1 MSIFSSKGMAPD
13 LDVVK
18 NVIIWSLHPGEIARR
33 IDVKEFESLS
43 NAKGVYVQDGV
54 IAVLMV
60 NGIIKTKLSSG
71 VYYFESKIETFGDAL
86 RHVWRFF
93 TGRKREG
100 SGSTSATDSGRL
112 GSELQNLGK
121 GSLIDVIL
129 VQEAIIPVV
138 FGGMPVDGHFAFKP
152 YTIPAANTDLV
163 IGVSLQLQI
172 DDIVVF
178 SRNNLTKINTDTDN
192 HSCRIVDI
200 QIKLKDAIENVLK
213 TELAYENVEST
224 VLSPSL
230 TARLKTAII
239 NKSNSVLFGISVKQ
253 VIDITMQNEDF
264 ERFRSLERKISISK
278 KELDYLIRTNDFKNR
293 LTAEQNSQV
302 VREARSEEELRY
314 ALQQL
319 NKDKLLHDDEMEAFS
334 QLLASQKILREAKS
348 EEELNAALQE
358 IEKSK
363 LIRDDDFEDLKQ
375 EIKKH
380 GLARQEEF
388 DILEYQSLR
397 RTERERISVMSDIR
411 VMLAKAEK
419 EGEQAEYE
427 TAKQEQEHKH
437 DIQES
442 EAEHDIRMAGLDVE
456 SERVYDKFDD
466 EKERREHQRGVDFK
480 RDDINLEDEEERKA
494 LERAKIAQDIG
505 LAGLSAIREE
515 DRKDKA
521 QDNAHEIEITK
532 LGIEKERI
540 VAERFR
546 GMSAEQIAAINLD
559 KLSAEAQKAFADA
572 LSSQREIDW
581 LKISAEERVKIY
593 KELAERSSAM
603 EKESREQQERTLDKM
618 MSFAAEAMKTNA
630 SLVSSAVAGQKA
642 QAEQILSTVKDVA
655 THRIEEVES
664 DKKEAKEGERYAQ
677 SRMDHAQDTA
687 LDYTTRVT
695 QAEIAG
701 EAFKEASGPISYLIV
716 SMGITVSL
724 ADILGLINAGTI
736 TPDTELS
743 VNGAIFKASERP
755 ELAPSIDQKYKVECH
770 NCGAYGYRGHTC
782 PECGTLL

>member
-1 MSIFSSKGMAPD
+1 MSIFNSKDVAQD

-18 NVIIWSLHPGEIARR
+18 NVVIWSLHPGEVARR
-33 IDVKEFESLS
+33 INVNEFARLS
-43 NAKGVYVQDGV
+43 SAKGVYVQDGV

-71 VYYFESKIETFGDAL
+71 VYYFESKIESFGDAL

-93 TGRKREG
+93 TGRKKEG
-100 SGSTSATDSGRL
+100 SGSMSVTDNGRL

-121 GSLIDVIL
+121 GALVDVIL
-129 VQEAIIPVV
+129 VQEAIIPAV
-138 FGGMPVDGHFAFKP
+138 FGGMPTEGRFAFNP
-152 YTIPAANTDLV
+152 YDIPAANANLK
-163 IGVSLQLQI
+163 IGVSLQMQI
-172 DDIVVF
+172 DDLVTF
-178 SRNNLTKINTDTDN
+178 SRNYLTKVN
-192 HSCRIVDI
+192 SCRIVDLQLI
-200 QIKLKDAIENVLK
+200 LLPVIESVLK
-213 TELAYENVEST
+213 NELAYENVESI

-230 TARLKTAII
+230 SSRLKEAIV
-239 NKSNSVLFGISVKQ
+239 NKANTILFGISVKQ
-253 VIDITMQNEDF
+253 VVDITMENEDF
-264 ERFRSLERKISISK
+264 NRFRELERKISISR
-278 KELDYLIRTNDFKNR
+278 KELEYLIRTNDFKNR

-302 VREARSEEELRY
+302 VREARSEEDLRY

-319 NKDKLLHDDEMEAFS
+319 NKDKLLHDDEMEAFT
-334 QLLASQKILREAKS
+334 QLLASQKILREAKT

-363 LIRDDDFEDLKQ
+363 LIREDDFEDLKQ

-380 GLARQEEF
+380 ELARTEEF
-388 DILEYQSLR
+388 DILQYQSLR

-419 EGEQAEYE
+419 EGEQAEFE
-427 TAKQEQEHKH
+427 AAKQEQEHKH

-442 EAEHDIRMAGLDVE
+442 EAEHDIRMAGLEVKEQAVHDDYGDTRRQKEHEMDVNE
-456 SERVYDKFDD
+456 A
-466 EKERREHQRGVDFK
+466 
-480 RDDINLEDEEERKA
+480 RDAIDLEDESESKK
-494 LERAKIAQDIG
+494 LERAAKAQEIG
-505 LAGLSAIREE
+505 LAGLRALREE

-521 QDNAHEIEITK
+521 QVQEYEIEITK

-546 GMSAEQIAAINLD
+546 GMSAEQIAAIQID
-559 KLSAEAQKAFADA
+559 KLSPAAQEAFADA
-572 LSSQREIDW
+572 LSSQREVDW
-581 LKISAEERVKIY
+581 LKVSAEERVRIY
-593 KELAERSSAM
+593 KELAERSAAM
-603 EKESREQQERTLDKM
+603 DKENREQQERTLDKM
-618 MSFAAEAMKTNA
+618 MTFAAEAMRTNA
-630 SLVSSAVAGQKA
+630 NLVAGAVAGQKA
-642 QAEQILSTVKDVA
+642 QAEQILSTMKDVA

-664 DKKEAKEGERYAQ
+664 DKKEAKEGERHAQ

-687 LDYTTRVT
+687 LDYTTRVSQT
-695 QAEIAG
+695 EIAG
-701 EAFKEASGPISYLIV
+701 EAFRGTSGPISYVIV

-724 ADILGLINAGTI
+724 ADVLGLINAGTI

-755 ELAPSIDQKYKVECH
+755 ELAPSIDQKYKVECP

>member
-1 MSIFSSKGMAPD
+1 MSIFNSKDVAQD

-18 NVIIWSLHPGEIARR
+18 NVVIWSLHPGEVARR
-33 IDVKEFESLS
+33 INVNEFARLS
-43 NAKGVYVQDGV
+43 SAKGVYVQDGV

-71 VYYFESKIETFGDAL
+71 VYYFESKIESFGDAL

-93 TGRKREG
+93 TGRKKEG
-100 SGSTSATDSGRL
+100 SGSMSVTDNGRL

-121 GSLIDVIL
+121 GALVDVIL
-129 VQEAIIPVV
+129 VQEAIIPAV
-138 FGGMPVDGHFAFKP
+138 FGGMPTEGRFAFNP
-152 YTIPAANTDLV
+152 YDIPAANANLK
-163 IGVSLQLQI
+163 IGVSLQMQI
-172 DDIVVF
+172 DDLVTF
-178 SRNNLTKINTDTDN
+178 SRNYLTKVN
-192 HSCRIVDI
+192 SCRIVDLQLI
-200 QIKLKDAIENVLK
+200 LLPVIESVLK
-213 TELAYENVEST
+213 NELAYENVESI

-230 TARLKTAII
+230 SSRLKEAIV
-239 NKSNSVLFGISVKQ
+239 NKANTILFGISVKQ
-253 VIDITMQNEDF
+253 VVDITMENEDF
-264 ERFRSLERKISISK
+264 NRFRELERKISISR
-278 KELDYLIRTNDFKNR
+278 KELEYLIRTNDFKNR

-302 VREARSEEELRY
+302 VREARSEEDLRY

-319 NKDKLLHDDEMEAFS
+319 NKDKLLHDDEMEAFT
-334 QLLASQKILREAKS
+334 QLLASQKILREAKT

-363 LIRDDDFEDLKQ
+363 LIREDDFEDLKQ

-380 GLARQEEF
+380 ELARTEEF
-388 DILEYQSLR
+388 DILQYQSLR

-419 EGEQAEYE
+419 EGEQAEFE
-427 TAKQEQEHKH
+427 AAKQEQEHKH

-442 EAEHDIRMAGLDVE
+442 EAEHDIRMAGLEVKEQAVHDDYGDTRRQKEHEMDVNE
-456 SERVYDKFDD
+456 A
-466 EKERREHQRGVDFK
+466 
-480 RDDINLEDEEERKA
+480 RDAIDLEDESESKK
-494 LERAKIAQDIG
+494 LERAAKAQEIG
-505 LAGLSAIREE
+505 LAGLRALREE

-521 QDNAHEIEITK
+521 QVQEYEIEITK

-546 GMSAEQIAAINLD
+546 GMSAEQIAAIQID
-559 KLSAEAQKAFADA
+559 KLSPAAQEAFADA
-572 LSSQREIDW
+572 LSSQREVDW
-581 LKISAEERVKIY
+581 LKVSAEERVRIY
-593 KELAERSSAM
+593 KELAERSAAM
-603 EKESREQQERTLDKM
+603 DKENREQQERTLDKM
-618 MSFAAEAMKTNA
+618 MNFAAEAMRTNA
-630 SLVSSAVAGQKA
+630 NLVAGAVAGQKA
-642 QAEQILSTVKDVA
+642 QAEQILSTMKDVA

-664 DKKEAKEGERYAQ
+664 DKKEAKEGERHAQ

-687 LDYTTRVT
+687 LDYTTRVSQT
-695 QAEIAG
+695 EIAG
-701 EAFKEASGPISYLIV
+701 EAFRGASGPISYVIV

-724 ADILGLINAGTI
+724 ADVLGLINAGTI

-755 ELAPSIDQKYKVECH
+755 ELAPSIDQKYKVECP